1 MKKLNKKRK
10 LEHRMVAVGLNLGH
24 PTTLRT
30 PEIHAVYWNG
40 VKVALVAL
48 EVTIKPL
55 LISTIS
61 PHSMKN

>member
-10 LEHRMVAVGLNLGH
+10 LEHSMVAVGLNLGH

-48 EVTIKPL
+48 EEVTIKP
-55 LISTIS
+55 TIS